1 MKKILEF
8 QQDIK
13 TYYESFY
20 KKDHGAVSVKFR
32 LFELKANDTANIDI
46 VVGNAKGVIAH
57 VRGPASYI
65 DGKLSMGKALS
76 LTDFSGVQS

>member
-13 TYYESFY
+13 AYYEALY
-20 KKDHGAVSVKFR
+20 RQEHGAVSVKFR

-46 VVGNAKGVIAH
+46 VVSSPNGMIAH
-57 VRGPASYI
+57 LRGAASYI
-65 DGKLSMGKALS
+65 DGKLSMRKAIN
-76 LTDFSGVQS
+76 LTDFLGTQS

>member
-13 TYYESFY
+13 AYCKALYEQEQ
-20 KKDHGAVSVKFR
+20 GTVSIKFR

-46 VVGNAKGVIAH
+46 VISKANEVIAH
-57 VRGPASYI
+57 LRGSVSYI
-65 DGKLSMGKALS
+65 DGKLYMKNAIN
-76 LTDFSGVQS
+76 LTGSFGAQP